1 MKFRY
6 SEKATKFDPSATY
19 NLILLNIGMSKKKWK
34 MGHPDFSRIES
45 YLPTQIFRPCAIP

>member
-6 SEKATKFDPSATY
+6 SEKDIKFDPSATY
-19 NLILLNIGMSKKKWK
+19 NLTLLDKKEWK

-45 YLPTQIFRPCAIP
+45 AAGRLLANPDF